1 MSRGEKFF
9 ERRVQDGML
18 FDTWQASL
26 TEKQKTACEL
36 VFDQDMSL
44 AEAAEELGV
53 SRQAVHDLINA
64 ARKKMQRFNQ
74 YVEHVSTEKKLEQIR
89 SLVDRFKFSLPP
101 DFYTQVSR
109 LLKEEK

>member
-1 MSRGEKFF
+1 MARGEKFF

-26 TEKQKTACEL
+26 TEKQKIACEL

-53 SRQAVHDLINA
+53 SRQAVHDLIKA
-64 ARKKMQRFNQ
+64 SRKKMQRFNQ
-74 YVEHVSTEKKLEQIR
+74 YVEQVNIEKKLEQIR
-89 SLVDRFKFSLPP
+89 TLVEKFKFSLPT
-101 DFYTQVSR
+101 DFYTQMSR
-109 LLKEEK
+109 VLKEEK

>member
-1 MSRGEKFF
+1 MARGEKYF

-53 SRQAVHDLINA
+53 SRQAVHDLVKA
-64 ARKKMQRFNQ
+64 ARRKMQRFNQ
-74 YVEHVSTEKKLEQIR
+74 YVEHVSVEKKLEQIR
-89 SLVDRFKFSLPP
+89 VLLDKFKFSLPP
-101 DFYTQVSR
+101 DFYTQLSQ